1 MSIISMFK
9 AMTDKHK
16 QDFLKQVEGIS
27 KWQLDK
33 YPDDYLIKLK
43 INAQDIRDQE
53 KDMERF
59 TPEAKAKK
67 AKRNIREDK
76 AMSKAYDY
84 QKAES
89 ARSDAEYEEYLKE
102 SDPEAYAEHMHWKEI
117 KNL

>member
-27 KWQLDK
+27 KLQLDK
-33 YPDDYLIKLK
+33 YPDDYLVKLK

-76 AMSKAYDY
+76 AMFKAYDY

-89 ARSDAEYEEYLKE
+89 ARSNTEYEEYLKE